1 MKKSKRRARLA
12 TLPLCLAVI
21 AVGGCTYSQINP
33 EAALADVRANT
44 GYNELKDIEP
54 GTAKLVMRTFG
65 AAGTASNAQFAVST
79 AEASCQGFQHLGA
92 ATYTGN
98 GVVYPWIARATRV
111 GTRAEPYLA
120 HEAKPGQP
128 IQIRGIGIWSTSGA
142 GMAFRSGSCGPVT
155 ARFTPVENRAYTVEF
170 VWAKDMTCRLAVM
183 DATDP
188 DAPQPVEAQNIPG
201 CPAPTR

>member
-1 MKKSKRRARLA
+1 MKYSGIFFV
-12 TLPLCLAVI
+12 TI
-21 AVGGCTYSQINP
+21 ASALLSACAYSTINP
-33 EAALADVRANT
+33 EAALADVRANN

-65 AAGTASNAQFAVST
+65 AVGTTSNAQFAVST

-111 GTRAEPYLA
+111 GTRAEPYLV
-120 HEAKPGQP
+120 HEAMPGQP
-128 IQIRGIGIWSTSGA
+128 IQVRGFGQWSTG
-142 GMAFRSGSCGPVT
+142 GTNVAFRTGSCGPMAV
-155 ARFTPVENRAYTVEF
+155 RFTPVENHAYTVEF
-170 VWAKDMTCRLAVM
+170 VWEKGLSCRLAVM

-188 DAPQPVEAQNIPG
+188 DAPQPIEARAIPG